1 MKTSVKVLALLS
13 ALVVVFSA
21 VGVYATWQYTENEV
35 FPATA
40 TLSIVPFPWSG
51 SEILPD
57 GEGFNHAWLINN
69 LLNGKDANGNGIGLN
84 TTNSEL
90 NQEIADRWKS
100 GFLDPR
106 RDTIGSMA
114 TWFGGTLDAMFGSEA
129 ANLEF
134 LIKFI
139 DENGDGQID
148 YYYIYT
154 VGLRFSDSDPQ
165 YGLWG
170 SPNIPYGNKI
180 YPIYRTKI
188 VKDQYDQWAAESS
201 ALGFANSALYDA
213 SSSLGFIASIPSF
226 DEDTWKPVN
235 ADGTNMPGQSM
246 DDPLWTY
253 ADLEN
258 SIEVGTKTTVVYYA
272 FSPLAT
278 NTYTVT
284 AAEGSDCRFVVYDG
298 NQNEIARSGSGDT
311 SVSFNGAYSN
321 NNRRTYYIAV
331 SGDTELTFTV
341 TQANG

>member
-1 MKTSVKVLALLS
+1 
-13 ALVVVFSA
+13 
-21 VGVYATWQYTENEV
+21 
-35 FPATA
+35 
-40 TLSIVPFPWSG
+40 
-51 SEILPD
+51 
-57 GEGFNHAWLINN
+57 
-69 LLNGKDANGNGIGLN
+69 
-84 TTNSEL
+84 
-90 NQEIADRWKS
+90 
-100 GFLDPR
+100 
-106 RDTIGSMA
+106 MA
-114 TWFGGTLDAMFGSEA
+114 TWFGGALDAMFGSEA